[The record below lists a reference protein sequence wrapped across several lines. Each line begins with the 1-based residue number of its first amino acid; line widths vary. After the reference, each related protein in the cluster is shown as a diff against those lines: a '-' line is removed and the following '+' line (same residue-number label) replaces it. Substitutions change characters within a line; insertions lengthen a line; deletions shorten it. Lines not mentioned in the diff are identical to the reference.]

1 MKSTQAIVRRLNMDA
16 AYAEA
21 NSTLPD
27 TLPYITVEEAQR
39 AYKRLVRK
47 FGKAKD
53 AAPNT
58 TYDMRVRKHVTYS
71 YNKNGDVKNRKVQ
84 IHVRRCWICISG
96 DPSTLHRGWRRLI
109 HDVSHRIWR
118 YRSPGLPD
126 HCTLHA
132 EFEAKLVKYVNASGW
147 LQGSLKSKPK
157 KVLSQEEKK
166 ENKKKNLIALIKR
179 WETKNR
185 LTQTYLKKY
194 KQRLKRMVA

>member
-58 TYDMRVRKHVTYS
+58 TFDMRVRKRLTYS
-71 YNKNGDVKNRKVQ
+71 YKK
-84 IHVRRCWICISG
+84 ST
-96 DPSTLHRGWRRLI
+96 DP
-109 HDVSHRIWR
+109 
-118 YRSPGLPD
+118 
-126 HCTLHA
+126 C
-132 EFEAKLVKYVNASGW
+132 
-147 LQGSLKSKPK
+147 K
-157 KVLSQEEKK
+157 KVLD
-166 ENKKKNLIALIKR
+166 LYFR
-179 WETKNR
+179 
-185 LTQTYLKKY
+185 
-194 KQRLKRMVA
+194 